1 MMANM
6 QKHCVRWLR
15 VGLMA
20 SSALVMLGCAAP
32 KGYDYTAFIAHQ
44 PRSILVLPPV
54 NQSPE
59 VGASYSVLSH
69 VTYPLAE
76 AGYYVLP
83 VALVAEAFKQNGLNN
98 PDEMHAVSAH
108 KLSEIFGADAALYM
122 TVHRYGVSYTILDSA
137 AVVSV
142 SGRLVDLKTGT
153 QLWQGS
159 ASASSNEGGN
169 SNQGG
174 LAGALIAAL
183 VKQVINNLN
192 DQSHQVGNVATQ
204 RMLSGGRG
212 NGILYGP
219 RSPLFVK
226 DQQPK

>member
-1 MMANM
+1 MMPKLQQQMA
-6 QKHCVRWLR
+6 RWLR
-15 VGLMA
+15 VGLIA
-20 SSALVMLGCAAP
+20 SAGLAMLGCATP
-32 KGYDYTAFIAHQ
+32 KGYDYTAFKAHQ

-76 AGYYVLP
+76 AGYYVMP
-83 VALVAEAFKQNGLNN
+83 VALVAETFKQNGLIN
-98 PDEMHAVSAH
+98 PDEMHAVPAR
-108 KLSEIFGADAALYM
+108 KLTEIFGADAALYM
-122 TVHRYGVSYTILDSA
+122 TVQRYGVSYTILDSA
-137 AVVSV
+137 AVVTV

-153 QLWQGS
+153 LLWQGGAT
-159 ASASSNEGGN
+159 ASNNEGGN
-169 SNQGG
+169 NNQGG
-174 LAGALIAAL
+174 LAGVLIAAV

-192 DQSHQVGNVATQ
+192 DQSHQVASVATQ

-219 RSPLFVK
+219 RSPMFVK